1 MMMKKLWTAALLTI
15 GSFSLQ
21 AQDQNYVDLNYK
33 FQNAQQFEL
42 NMESRS
48 ETYITVNDIV
58 QRTTRDFNG
67 KMNVEVTSISA
78 GVTVLTWK
86 YQQIRFN
93 YNSRNVNALVDASI
107 ANDKEPLTAAL
118 AKLLN
123 QPFTVEIQNTGIINK
138 VEGLDQLTQQAAT
151 TFASLKEDERAAYT
165 KLLTD
170 QFGTQSFRSWLE
182 QLLVIYP
189 AHGIKTGT
197 QWEESV
203 PLRTGLVGRTDLYW
217 NLQTWDNQT
226 AKIGGTAK
234 IKTDK
239 LEVLT
244 LDDDIK
250 ATAEI
255 NGDMQSNYLINRE
268 SGLPSICIQT
278 TEMKGEY
285 IYKVNKKK
293 RIKNEI
299 KVPVKVITNAS
310 YKFKQ
315 IK

>member
-1 MMMKKLWTAALLTI
+1 MKKLWTAALLTI